1 MTKLSAAV
9 FASLVA
15 SSAAFAPQQA
25 AVSQTSLKATGFEEV
40 GGVPFDPL
48 GLAKLGTGES
58 FDTFPNM
65 FPNEQY
71 LKESELKH
79 GRQAMLAWTGVW
91 ATTKVRTISFRILSS
106 ARCVEVYL
114 SLYRG

>member
-1 MTKLSAAV
+1 MVMLSTTV

-15 SSAAFAPQQA
+15 CSAAFAPQQA
-25 AVSQTSLKATGFEEV
+25 AVSQTSLMATGFEEV
-40 GGVPFDPL
+40 GGVAFDPL

-65 FPNEQY
+65 FPDVQF
-71 LKESELKH
+71 LKAAEMKH

-91 ATTKVRTISFRILSS
+91 ATHEVCGFIFVVCPCS
-106 ARCVEVYL
+106 RCCL
-114 SLYRG
+114 THHSL